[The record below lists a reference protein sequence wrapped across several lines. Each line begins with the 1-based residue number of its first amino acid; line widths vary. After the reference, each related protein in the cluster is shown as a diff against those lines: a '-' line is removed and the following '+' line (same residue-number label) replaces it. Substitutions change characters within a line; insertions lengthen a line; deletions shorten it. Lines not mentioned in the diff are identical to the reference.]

1 MLWYERV
8 PLPSISTNAT
18 HGTAWTNTISVDDM
32 AAVVAQFRLGAEIPG
47 FRSFFPLPL
56 CHIGCPTR
64 LFATDMPAMPS
75 SPRSD
80 METDLTKLSSPRI
93 FLVRML
99 VFLVLC
105 ALIGIVLYK
114 QIVVAFF
121 ANPGLNALIG
131 AVLLIGIILSFRQV
145 IRLYPEVR
153 WVNNFRIADPG
164 LAVDRRPTLLAPMAA
179 ILGGERSGRMS
190 ISQQTMRHLLDS
202 IATRLDEARDISR
215 YMTGLLV
222 FLGLLGT
229 FWGLIET
236 VGSVGKVIDGL
247 KVGGDAG
254 ALFDTL
260 KEGLAAPLGGM
271 GISFSSSLFGLAGS
285 LILGFLDLQSS
296 QAQNRFY
303 TDLEDW
309 LATTVR
315 EYSSGDGG
323 AVAVAGGSGNLQH
336 AIERLRVAVEEGA
349 GTRGT
354 TAAMANLAEA
364 IQGLVAH
371 MRTEQQMIREW
382 ADGQGEQNR
391 EIKRLLERLAR
402 QPEKS

>member
-1 MLWYERV
+1 
-8 PLPSISTNAT
+8 
-18 HGTAWTNTISVDDM
+18 
-32 AAVVAQFRLGAEIPG
+32 
-47 FRSFFPLPL
+47 
-56 CHIGCPTR
+56 
-64 LFATDMPAMPS
+64 MPS
-75 SPRSD
+75 GASPRSAID
-80 METDLTKLSSPRI
+80 IEYTKLSSPSV

-105 ALIGIVLYK
+105 TLVGVVLYK
-114 QIVVAFF
+114 QIIQAFF

-131 AVLLIGIILSFRQV
+131 AVLFIGIVLAFRQV
-145 IRLYPEVR
+145 IRLYPEVS

-164 LAVDRRPTLLAPMAA
+164 LAPARHPKLLAPMAM
-179 ILGGERSGRMS
+179 ILGGERTGRMS
-190 ISQQTMRHLLDS
+190 ITQTTMRHLLDS

-315 EYSSGDGG
+315 EYGSGE
-323 AVAVAGGSGNLQH
+323 VAVAAPAGGGGVASGELQ
-336 AIERLRVAVEEGA
+336 AAVERLRSVLEEGSA
-349 GTRGT
+349 SRGT
-354 TAAMANLAEA
+354 TAAMASLAEA
-364 IQGLVAH
+364 IQALVSH

-391 EIKRLLERLAR
+391 EIRRLLERIAR

>member
-1 MLWYERV
+1 M
-8 PLPSISTNAT
+8 
-18 HGTAWTNTISVDDM
+18 
-32 AAVVAQFRLGAEIPG
+32 EI
-47 FRSFFPLPL
+47 
-56 CHIGCPTR
+56 
-64 LFATDMPAMPS
+64 
-75 SPRSD
+75 
-80 METDLTKLSSPRI
+80 ELTKLSSPRI

-105 ALIGIVLYK
+105 ALVLVVLYK
-114 QIVVAFF
+114 QILVAFM

-131 AVLLIGIILSFRQV
+131 AVLAIGIILSFRQV
-145 IRLYPEVR
+145 IRLYPEVT
-153 WVNNFRIADPG
+153 WVNSFRIADPG
-164 LAVDRRPTLLAPMAA
+164 LALDRRPKLLAPMAA
-179 ILGGERSGRMS
+179 ILGRERSGRMT
-190 ISQQTMRHLLDS
+190 ITQQTMRHLLDS

-236 VGSVGKVIDGL
+236 VSSVGHIIDGL

-254 ALFDTL
+254 SLFDTL
-260 KEGLAAPLGGM
+260 KEGLAAPLAGM

-309 LATTVR
+309 LASTVR
-315 EYSSGDGG
+315 EYTGETSAAAPSGEMQG
-323 AVAVAGGSGNLQH
+323 
-336 AIERLRVAVEEGA
+336 AIERLRASVEEMGA
-349 GTRGT
+349 SRGT
-354 TAAMANLAEA
+354 TTAMANLADA
-364 IQGLVAH
+364 IQGLVQH
-371 MRTEQQMIREW
+371 MRSEQQMIREW

-391 EIKRLLERLAR
+391 EIKKLLDRLAR
-402 QPEKS
+402 QPERNLSGDV

>member
-1 MLWYERV
+1 
-8 PLPSISTNAT
+8 
-18 HGTAWTNTISVDDM
+18 
-32 AAVVAQFRLGAEIPG
+32 
-47 FRSFFPLPL
+47 
-56 CHIGCPTR
+56 
-64 LFATDMPAMPS
+64 MPS
-75 SPRSD
+75 GSPSRSA
-80 METDLTKLSSPRI
+80 MEIELTKLSSPRI
-93 FLVRML
+93 FLVRMV
-99 VFLVLC
+99 VFLMLC
-105 ALIGIVLYK
+105 ALVAVVLYK
-114 QIVVAFF
+114 QIVLAFF

-131 AVLLIGIILSFRQV
+131 LVLLIGTILAFRQV
-145 IRLYPEVR
+145 IRLYPEVS

-164 LAVDRRPTLLAPMAA
+164 LAIERRPTLLAPMAA
-179 ILGGERSGRMS
+179 ILGGERTGRMT

-236 VGSVGKVIDGL
+236 VGAVDKVIDGFT
-247 KVGGDAG
+247 VGGDAG

-285 LILGFLDLQSS
+285 LILGFLDLQTS

-303 TDLEDW
+303 TELEDW

-315 EYSSGDGG
+315 DLGSEGMP
-323 AVAVAGGSGNLQH
+323 AVAGGGDIYA
-336 AIERLRVAVEEGA
+336 AIERLNQVITEGGSNKTA
-349 GTRGT
+349 

-364 IQGLVAH
+364 IQGL
-371 MRTEQQMIREW
+371 
-382 ADGQGEQNR
+382 
-391 EIKRLLERLAR
+391 
-402 QPEKS
+402 

>member
-1 MLWYERV
+1 
-8 PLPSISTNAT
+8 
-18 HGTAWTNTISVDDM
+18 
-32 AAVVAQFRLGAEIPG
+32 
-47 FRSFFPLPL
+47 
-56 CHIGCPTR
+56 
-64 LFATDMPAMPS
+64 MPS
-75 SPRSD
+75 GHSSRSE
-80 METDLTKLSSPRI
+80 MEIELSKLSSPRI

-105 ALIGIVLYK
+105 GLITVVLYT
-114 QIVVAFF
+114 QILAAFF
-121 ANPGLNALIG
+121 ANPGLNALII
-131 AVLLIGIILSFRQV
+131 AVLLIGTILSFRQV
-145 IRLYPEVR
+145 IRLYPEVS

-164 LAVDRRPTLLAPMAA
+164 LAIERRPTLLAPMAA
-179 ILGGERSGRMS
+179 ILGGERSGRMT

-236 VGSVGKVIDGL
+236 VGSVGKIIDGL
-247 KVGGDAG
+247 KVGGDA
-254 ALFDTL
+254 ASVFDTL

-285 LILGFLDLQSS
+285 LVLGFRDWQSS

-315 EYSSGDGG
+315 EYSSDVSPGTG
-323 AVAVAGGSGNLQH
+323 APAELNEAMDRLRSAVEGIGSGR
-336 AIERLRVAVEEGA
+336 ES
-349 GTRGT
+349 T
-354 TAAMANLAEA
+354 TAMANLADA
-364 IQGLVAH
+364 IQGLVQH
-371 MRTEQQMIREW
+371 MRNEQQMIREW
-382 ADGQGEQNR
+382 ADGRGEQSR
-391 EIKRLLERLAR
+391 EIRKLLERLAR

>member
-1 MLWYERV
+1 
-8 PLPSISTNAT
+8 
-18 HGTAWTNTISVDDM
+18 
-32 AAVVAQFRLGAEIPG
+32 
-47 FRSFFPLPL
+47 
-56 CHIGCPTR
+56 
-64 LFATDMPAMPS
+64 MPS
-75 SPRSD
+75 GPSSRSA
-80 METDLTKLSSPRI
+80 MEIELNKLSSPRI

-105 ALIGIVLYK
+105 ALVTVVLYK
-114 QIVVAFF
+114 QIITAFF

-131 AVLLIGIILSFRQV
+131 AVLLIGTILSFRQV
-145 IRLYPEVR
+145 IRLYPEVA

-164 LAVDRRPTLLAPMAA
+164 LAVERQHPALLAPMAA
-179 ILGGERSGRMS
+179 ILGGERTGRMT

-309 LATTVR
+309 LASTVR
-315 EYSSGDGG
+315 EYSGEAPGLGRRTSGRGRAFAGEPGRGRREPRHHRGDGQSRRSHS
-323 AVAVAGGSGNLQH
+323 GSGRAYADRAADDPRMGRRSGRAEPRNQEI
-336 AIERLRVAVEEGA
+336 ARAARAPAREELTKHRA
-349 GTRGT
+349 RTRRATWPHGSRR
-354 TAAMANLAEA
+354 TASP
-364 IQGLVAH
+364 
-371 MRTEQQMIREW
+371 RSS
-382 ADGQGEQNR
+382 
-391 EIKRLLERLAR
+391 
-402 QPEKS
+402 P

>member
-1 MLWYERV
+1 
-8 PLPSISTNAT
+8 
-18 HGTAWTNTISVDDM
+18 
-32 AAVVAQFRLGAEIPG
+32 
-47 FRSFFPLPL
+47 
-56 CHIGCPTR
+56 
-64 LFATDMPAMPS
+64 MPAGPAN
-75 SPRSD
+75 RSA
-80 METDLTKLSSPRI
+80 MQIELNKLSWPRI

-99 VFLVLC
+99 VFLVACVLV
-105 ALIGIVLYK
+105 GVVLYK
-114 QIVVAFF
+114 QITVAFF

-131 AVLLIGIILSFRQV
+131 VVLAVGIILAFRQV
-145 IRLYPEVR
+145 IRLYPEVS

-164 LAVDRRPTLLAPMAA
+164 LAIDRHPKLLAPMAA
-179 ILGGERSGRMS
+179 ILGGERTGRMT

-315 EYSSGDGG
+315 HYGEEG
-323 AVAVAGGSGNLQH
+323 ATSDLSPMLDK
-336 AIERLRVAVEEGA
+336 LRAAVEEG
-349 GTRGT
+349 GGGRNT

-391 EIKRLLERLAR
+391 EIKKLLERLAR
-402 QPEKS
+402 QREKS

>member
-1 MLWYERV
+1 MQIEL
-8 PLPSISTNAT
+8 N
-18 HGTAWTNTISVDDM
+18 
-32 AAVVAQFRLGAEIPG
+32 
-47 FRSFFPLPL
+47 
-56 CHIGCPTR
+56 
-64 LFATDMPAMPS
+64 
-75 SPRSD
+75 
-80 METDLTKLSSPRI
+80 KLSSPRI

-99 VFLVLC
+99 VFLVACMLV
-105 ALIGIVLYK
+105 GVVLYK
-114 QIVVAFF
+114 QITVAFF

-131 AVLLIGIILSFRQV
+131 VVLAIGIILAFRQV
-145 IRLYPEVR
+145 IRLYPEVS

-164 LAVDRRPTLLAPMAA
+164 LAIDRHPTLLAPMAA
-179 ILGGERSGRMS
+179 ILGGERTGRMT

-315 EYSSGDGG
+315 HYGDEGATGDLSGTLDK
-323 AVAVAGGSGNLQH
+323 
-336 AIERLRVAVEEGA
+336 LRAALEEG
-349 GTRGT
+349 GGRNN

-391 EIKRLLERLAR
+391 EIKKLLERLAR
-402 QPEKS
+402 QREKS

>member
-1 MLWYERV
+1 
-8 PLPSISTNAT
+8 
-18 HGTAWTNTISVDDM
+18 M
-32 AAVVAQFRLGAEIPG
+32 A
-47 FRSFFPLPL
+47 
-56 CHIGCPTR
+56 
-64 LFATDMPAMPS
+64 PS
-75 SPRSD
+75 SPTSFA
-80 METDLTKLSSPRI
+80 EVIAPTKLSSPRI

-99 VFLVLC
+99 VFLILC
-105 ALIGIVLYK
+105 GLLVVVLYK
-114 QIVVAFF
+114 QIWTAFL
-121 ANPGLNALIG
+121 ANPGLNALIA
-131 AVLLIGIILSFRQV
+131 AVMAIGIILSFRQV
-145 IRLYPEVR
+145 IRLSPEVA
-153 WVNNFRIADPG
+153 WVNSFRIADPG
-164 LAVDRRPTLLAPMAA
+164 LALDRRPVLLAPMAA
-179 ILGGERSGRMS
+179 ILGERIGLMR

-236 VGSVGKVIDGL
+236 VGSVGRVIDGL

-309 LATTVR
+309 LAGTVR
-315 EYSSGDGG
+315 EYAEHDG
-323 AVAVAGGSGNLQH
+323 AVSGASMGGSDSAEMRS
-336 AIERLRVAVEEGA
+336 AIDRLRVTLEDMGSSRA
-349 GTRGT
+349 T
-354 TAAMANLAEA
+354 TAAMANLADA
-364 IQGLVAH
+364 IQGLVQH
-371 MRTEQQMIREW
+371 MRSEQQMIREW

-391 EIKRLLERLAR
+391 EIKQLLERIAR
-402 QPEKS
+402 QPEQH

>member
-1 MLWYERV
+1 
-8 PLPSISTNAT
+8 
-18 HGTAWTNTISVDDM
+18 
-32 AAVVAQFRLGAEIPG
+32 
-47 FRSFFPLPL
+47 
-56 CHIGCPTR
+56 
-64 LFATDMPAMPS
+64 MPKSPS
-75 SPRSD
+75 SRAAMD
-80 METDLTKLSSPRI
+80 VELTKLSSPRI

-105 ALIGIVLYK
+105 ALVAVVLYK
-114 QIVVAFF
+114 QIIQAFF

-131 AVLLIGIILSFRQV
+131 AVLFIGIILAFRQV
-145 IRLYPEVR
+145 IRLYPEVS

-164 LAVDRRPTLLAPMAA
+164 LAMARHPTLLAPMAA
-179 ILGGERSGRMS
+179 ILGRERSGRMS

-202 IATRLDEARDISR
+202 IGTRLDEARDISR
-215 YMTGLLV
+215 YLTGLLV

-260 KEGLAAPLGGM
+260 KGGLAAPLGGM

-315 EYSSGDGG
+315 EYGG
-323 AVAVAGGSGNLQH
+323 ETAVAVGGSELSA
-336 AIERLRVAVEEGA
+336 AIERLRTAVEEGSS
-349 GTRGT
+349 RGA

-364 IQGLVAH
+364 IQGLVGH

-402 QPEKS
+402 QTEKS

>member
-1 MLWYERV
+1 
-8 PLPSISTNAT
+8 
-18 HGTAWTNTISVDDM
+18 
-32 AAVVAQFRLGAEIPG
+32 
-47 FRSFFPLPL
+47 
-56 CHIGCPTR
+56 
-64 LFATDMPAMPS
+64 MPAGPAT
-75 SPRSD
+75 RSA
-80 METDLTKLSSPRI
+80 MEIELNKLATPRI

-99 VFLVLC
+99 VFLVACGLV
-105 ALIGIVLYK
+105 AVVLNK
-114 QIVVAFF
+114 QIVLAFF

-131 AVLLIGIILSFRQV
+131 VVALIGILLSFRQV
-145 IRLYPEVR
+145 IRLYPEVS

-164 LAVDRRPTLLAPMAA
+164 LALDRHPTLLAPMAA
-179 ILGGERSGRMS
+179 ILGGERTGRMT
-190 ISQQTMRHLLDS
+190 ITQATMRHLLDS

-303 TDLEDW
+303 TELEDW

-315 EYSSGDGG
+315 HYGDEGG
-323 AVAVAGGSGNLQH
+323 PPTGDLSAALDK
-336 AIERLRVAVEEGA
+336 LRAAVEEG
-349 GTRGT
+349 GGGSRHTT
-354 TAAMANLAEA
+354 TAMSNLAEA

-391 EIKRLLERLAR
+391 DIKRLLERLAR

>member
-1 MLWYERV
+1 M
-8 PLPSISTNAT
+8 AQ
-18 HGTAWTNTISVDDM
+18 GTA
-32 AAVVAQFRLGAEIPG
+32 
-47 FRSFFPLPL
+47 
-56 CHIGCPTR
+56 
-64 LFATDMPAMPS
+64 
-75 SPRSD
+75 PRSAL
-80 METDLTKLSSPRI
+80 EIELTKLSSPRI

-99 VFLVLC
+99 VFIVLC
-105 ALIGIVLYK
+105 ALVAVVLYK
-114 QIVVAFF
+114 QIVLAFF

-131 AVLLIGIILSFRQV
+131 GVLAIGTILAFRQV
-145 IRLYPEVR
+145 IRLYPEVA

-164 LAVDRRPTLLAPMAA
+164 LALDRRPRLLAPMAA
-179 ILGGERSGRMS
+179 ILGRERTGRMS

-247 KVGGDAG
+247 KVGSDAG
-254 ALFDTL
+254 AMFDTL

-315 EYSSGDGG
+315 EVVGEGGPSPDGDIK
-323 AVAVAGGSGNLQH
+323 AAMD
-336 AIERLRVAVEEGA
+336 RLRTSVEEMGSN
-349 GTRGT
+349 RGST
-354 TAAMANLAEA
+354 TAMANLADA

-371 MRTEQQMIREW
+371 MRNEQQMIREW

-391 EIKRLLERLAR
+391 EIRKLLERLAR
-402 QPEKS
+402 QPEKN

>member
-1 MLWYERV
+1 MTSSSSSRF
-8 PLPSISTNAT
+8 A
-18 HGTAWTNTISVDDM
+18 D
-32 AAVVAQFRLGAEIPG
+32 EIEP
-47 FRSFFPLPL
+47 
-56 CHIGCPTR
+56 
-64 LFATDMPAMPS
+64 
-75 SPRSD
+75 
-80 METDLTKLSSPRI
+80 TKLSSPRI
-93 FLVRML
+93 FLFRML

-105 ALIGIVLYK
+105 GLLLVVLYK
-114 QIVVAFF
+114 QIWTAFL

-131 AVLLIGIILSFRQV
+131 AVLAIGIILSFRQV
-145 IRLYPEVR
+145 IRLYPEVA
-153 WVNNFRIADPG
+153 WVNSFRIADPG
-164 LAVDRRPTLLAPMAA
+164 LAMDRRPTLLAPMAA
-179 ILGGERSGRMS
+179 ILGDRVGRMS

-254 ALFDTL
+254 AMFDTL

-309 LATTVR
+309 LAGTVR
-315 EYSSGDGG
+315 EYSTEHGG
-323 AVAVAGGSGNLQH
+323 TVRAMATPEGVEMRT
-336 AIERLRVAVEEGA
+336 AIERLRSTVEDMGSNRA
-349 GTRGT
+349 T
-354 TAAMANLAEA
+354 TNAMSNLAEA
-364 IQGLVAH
+364 IQGLVQH
-371 MRTEQQMIREW
+371 MRDEQQLIREW

-391 EIKRLLERLAR
+391 EIRKLLEQIAR
-402 QPEKS
+402 QPEKN

>member
-1 MLWYERV
+1 M
-8 PLPSISTNAT
+8 AT
-18 HGTAWTNTISVDDM
+18 A
-32 AAVVAQFRLGAEIPG
+32 
-47 FRSFFPLPL
+47 
-56 CHIGCPTR
+56 
-64 LFATDMPAMPS
+64 PS
-75 SPRSD
+75 SRSAI
-80 METDLTKLSSPRI
+80 EIELTKLSSPRI

-105 ALIGIVLYK
+105 GLIGTVLYK
-114 QIVVAFF
+114 QIINAFF

-131 AVLLIGIILSFRQV
+131 AVLVIGIILSFRQV
-145 IRLYPEVR
+145 VRLTPEVR
-153 WVNNFRIADPG
+153 WVNNFRISDPG
-164 LAVDRRPTLLAPMAA
+164 LVQDRRPVLLAPMAA
-179 ILGGERSGRMS
+179 ILGGERAGRMS
-190 ISQQTMRHLLDS
+190 ISQTTMRHLLDS

-247 KVGGDAG
+247 KVGGDTG
-254 ALFDTL
+254 SLFDTL

-309 LATTVR
+309 LASTVK
-315 EYSSGDGG
+315 EYSGEP
-323 AVAVAGGSGNLQH
+323 VAAAAAATGSSPELLE
-336 AIERLRVAVEEGA
+336 AIERLRRSVEDGSNRS
-349 GTRGT
+349 TST
-354 TAAMANLAEA
+354 AMANLADA
-364 IQGLVAH
+364 IQGLVTH
-371 MRTEQQMIREW
+371 MRSEQEMIREW
-382 ADGQGEQNR
+382 ADGQGEQTK
-391 EIKRLLERLAR
+391 EIKKLLERMTR

>member
-1 MLWYERV
+1 M
-8 PLPSISTNAT
+8 
-18 HGTAWTNTISVDDM
+18 
-32 AAVVAQFRLGAEIPG
+32 EI
-47 FRSFFPLPL
+47 
-56 CHIGCPTR
+56 
-64 LFATDMPAMPS
+64 
-75 SPRSD
+75 
-80 METDLTKLSSPRI
+80 ELTKLSSPSV

-105 ALIGIVLYK
+105 TLVGVVLYK

-131 AVLLIGIILSFRQV
+131 GVLFIGIILAFRQV
-145 IRLYPEVR
+145 IRLYPEVS
-153 WVNNFRIADPG
+153 WVNNFRVADPG
-164 LAVDRRPTLLAPMAA
+164 LAPARHPKLLAPMAA

-190 ISQQTMRHLLDS
+190 ISQTTMRHLLDS

-315 EYSSGDGG
+315 EYGGRGEATGGG
-323 AVAVAGGSGNLQH
+323 AGVASGELQ
-336 AIERLRVAVEEGA
+336 AAVERLRGVLEEGSA
-349 GTRGT
+349 SRGT

-364 IQGLVAH
+364 IQALVQH

-391 EIKRLLERLAR
+391 EIRRLLERLAR